1 MNWNVFFGA
10 LRALGGALVTGIGLK
25 YLGLDANTALTAGG
39 LVSMGLAGW
48 SVQSNLTNT
57 VGVPPA
63 AGMSNPMTGA
73 RMPPPNRPQ

>member
-48 SVQSNLTNT
+48 SVQSNL
-57 VGVPPA
+57 VPTQGQPA
-63 AGMSNPMTGA
+63 TGSSANAGA
-73 RMPPPNRPQ
+73 RMPPPNRL